1 MSEAL
6 LCDDKEQ
13 LVAYLYDDLDG
24 LTRRRLDEH
33 LRVCAACAAEMEALS
48 GVRRELADWAPPDAA
63 LGFTIVPT
71 APQVVIAP
79 PQAEDASVLRSRRW
93 PTPAGLPLWAQAA
106 AALLVV
112 AAGLS
117 IANLRVRYDAD
128 GLLITTGWMAPSPP
142 GGGAA
147 PAPASA
153 MASTA
158 ATEAPADWQPA
169 LAALESTLRE
179 EIRSARASEA
189 VSPASGP
196 ARASD
201 PTMQRVTELIR
212 QSERRQ
218 QQELALRLAQFGRD
232 LEVQRRSDLVRIN
245 QGFGQFEGRAGA
257 EIARQRQMLDYI
269 MRVSSQLP
277 Q

>member
-1 MSEAL
+1 MSETL

-13 LVAYLYDDLDG
+13 LVAYLYDELDG

-33 LRVCAACAAEMEALS
+33 LRVCAACASEIEALT
-48 GVRRELADWAPPDAA
+48 GVRRELADWAPPDAV
-63 LGFTIVPT
+63 LGFTIVST
-71 APQVVIAP
+71 APQVAIEP
-79 PQAEDASVLRSRRW
+79 PADGASALRPRRW
-93 PTPAGLPLWAQAA
+93 QMAAGVPWWAQTAA
-106 AALLVV
+106 AVLVV

-117 IANLRVRYDAD
+117 IANLQVRYGAD
-128 GLLITTGWMAPSPP
+128 GLLITTGWMSPVAP
-142 GGGAA
+142 GGGASPAATTA
-147 PAPASA
+147 P
-153 MASTA
+153 TA
-158 ATEAPADWQPA
+158 AVSAAADWEPA

-179 EIRSARASEA
+179 EIRSVRTPE
-189 VSPASGP
+189 PATP
-196 ARASD
+196 AAAPRSSD
-201 PTMQRVTELIR
+201 PSLQRVAELIR

-257 EIARQRQMLDYI
+257 EIARQRQMIDYI
-269 MRVSSQLP
+269 MRVSSQPP